1 MIEKNEI
8 EKVWFIED
16 NKLKKENKI
25 VSKIFYKGVEIP
37 VLKTERNR
45 FFQDFL
51 FKDKNNEYWS
61 MKILGI
67 EFKNFIH
74 ATIDP
79 TLLNRKEYCDNF
91 IQSIPKID
99 LKGYF
104 LTKVS
109 NEQYFNLCELK
120 YISQFYPE
128 IYEQAKTCRE
138 HILDKN
144 RKEYEEKNNKFEQ
157 EKKEKVKE
165 LNTKF
170 KEQLKEI
177 KKKIYKGENI
187 EVINFEFYKDDKY
200 ENGITTQNCILYLA
214 KQYGIKIP
222 IATQGFI
229 NNRLTDYNFE
239 KKTGYFKRTTNDRC
253 SYSMVEYLDKL
264 YESIKKE
271 FKRQKLSER

>member
-104 LTKVS
+104 LAKVS

-138 HILDKN
+138 HILDRN
-144 RKEYEEKNNKFEQ
+144 RKEHEEKNNKFEQ

-165 LNTKF
+165 VNAKF

-229 NNRLTDYNFE
+229 NNRLTDYNFK

-271 FKRQKLSER
+271 FKRQKLSEK